1 MPEETLEGRITRRAV
16 LTGAATAAAAAGFV
30 PVTAIRSAAQTAPA
44 PQRIFTPEQK
54 RTLEAFLGRLCP
66 KDELGPGAV
75 EIGAQDYIEVQL
87 GDYLA
92 PEKDTFL
99 RGLAAVD
106 AYARSSQGS
115 GLAELSPDQQDEVLN
130 DIDNGRAPQDTRV
143 FFNRAR
149 RLMLEGMFGDPHY
162 GGNKN
167 FAGWDLIKYPGPRL
181 ATTPEQQ
188 KMGVEIPPFHRSA
201 WGANDGHSHQNPWPS
216 R

>member
-106 AYARSSQGS
+106 AYAR
-115 GLAELSPDQQDEVLN
+115 APA
-130 DIDNGRAPQDTRV
+130 RAAGWPSFPQTSKMKCSTISTT
-143 FFNRAR
+143 AGPPR
-149 RLMLEGMFGDPHY
+149 RLARFSTGR
-162 GGNKN
+162 GG
-167 FAGWDLIKYPGPRL
+167 
-181 ATTPEQQ
+181 
-188 KMGVEIPPFHRSA
+188 
-201 WGANDGHSHQNPWPS
+201 
-216 R
+216 

>member
-1 MPEETLEGRITRRAV
+1 MSEENSAGNITRRSVIA
-16 LTGAATAAAAAGFV
+16 TAATAAFV
-30 PVTAIRSAAQTAPA
+30 PVSAIRSAAQTPA

-54 RTLEAFLGRLCP
+54 ATLEAFLERLCP

-75 EIGAQDYIEVQL
+75 EIGAQDYIEAQL

-92 PEKDTFL
+92 AEKPLFL
-99 RGLAAVD
+99 DGLAAVD

-115 GLAELSPDQQDEVLN
+115 GLAELPPEKQDQVLT
-130 DIDNGRAPQDTRV
+130 DIDSGKAPQNTRA

-167 FAGWDLIKYPGPRL
+167 FAGWDLIKYPGPRP
-181 ATTPEQQ
+181 ATSPEMQ
-188 KMGVEIPPFHRSA
+188 KMGVPIAPYHRSA
-201 WGANDGHSHQNPWPS
+201 WGPEHNGH
-216 R
+216 